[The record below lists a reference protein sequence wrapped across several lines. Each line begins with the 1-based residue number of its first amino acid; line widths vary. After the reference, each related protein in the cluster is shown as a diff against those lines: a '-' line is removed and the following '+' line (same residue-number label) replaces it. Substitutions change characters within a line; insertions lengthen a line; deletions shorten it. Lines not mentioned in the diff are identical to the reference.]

1 MNRMTAIA
9 SGQAQPQ
16 EDWQA
21 KVERLQELVCS
32 LLLKNQTLRMALQ
45 AETAG
50 AQGLGDSD
58 DLFAGSSI
66 GRGRRHHSQAVMEL

>member
-21 KVERLQELVCS
+21 KVERLQEVVCS

-45 AETAG
+45 AERAG
-50 AQGLGDSD
+50 AQGAGASYDLVADSSM
-58 DLFAGSSI
+58 G
-66 GRGRRHHSQAVMEL
+66 